1 MYYPNDFYLSFV
13 LWTKLTPARGQE
25 ICMNKLTVRD
35 VDFKN
40 KNVIIRVD
48 FNVPL
53 DKQLKITDDIRIQ
66 AAIPTLQAILK
77 QKPKKVILMSHLGR
91 PDGQIV
97 EEMRLTPVAK
107 RLEELLKEK
116 VLKLN
121 DCIGEDV
128 KQSIAKSPERVILLE
143 NLRFH
148 NEETD
153 NDPAF
158 AKKLAS
164 LADIYVNDAFGT
176 AHRAHASTEGI
187 AKYLPAVAGLLLE
200 KEIQYLG
207 QAIED
212 PKRPLVV
219 ILGGAKVSDK
229 ILLVENLLKKANA
242 ILVGGGM
249 AYTFLKALGKNVG
262 NSKLE
267 PDKVDIA
274 RKLLEKAKKANVNI
288 ELTSD
293 FLVVQNFNAP
303 ETRKI
308 VKDIPDGWE
317 SLDIGPETRQRFKN
331 ILSTAKTVIWN
342 GPVGVFEVDAYAEGT
357 KDIAQYLATL
367 KNATT
372 IVGGGDSA
380 AAVSKFGVED
390 KFTHISTGGGA
401 SLELLEGKELPGIA
415 ALTDKKP
422 TSDKSK
428 KVAVV

>member
-1 MYYPNDFYLSFV
+1 
-13 LWTKLTPARGQE
+13 
-25 ICMNKLTVRD
+25 MNKLTIRD
-35 VDFKN
+35 VDLKD
-40 KNVIIRVD
+40 KKVIVRVD

-53 DKQLKITDDIRIQ
+53 DKELKITDDIRIQ
-66 AAIPTLQAILK
+66 AAIPSIQAILK

-91 PDGQIV
+91 PDGKMV
-97 EEMRLTPVAK
+97 EEMRLTPVAN
-107 RLEELLKEK
+107 RLQELLGEK

-121 DCIGEDV
+121 DCIGEEV
-128 KQSIAKSPERVILLE
+128 KRAIEKSSERVIMLE

-153 NDPAF
+153 NDPQF
-158 AKKLAS
+158 AKQLAS

-187 AKYLPAVAGLLLE
+187 TKYLPSVAGLLLE

-207 QAIED
+207 QAIQN

-229 ILLVENLLKKANA
+229 ILLVENLLKKADA
-242 ILVGGGM
+242 ILIGGGM

-267 PDKVDIA
+267 PDKVEIA
-274 RKLLEKAKKANVNI
+274 KKLLEQAKKANVKI

-293 FLVVQNFNAP
+293 FLIVKNFNAP

-308 VKDIPDGWE
+308 VKEIPDGWE
-317 SLDIGPETRQRFKN
+317 SLDIGPETQKRFKE

-342 GPVGVFEVDAYAEGT
+342 GPVGVFEIDAYSQGT
-357 KDIAQYLATL
+357 KEIAKYLASL
-367 KNATT
+367 KNVTT

-401 SLELLEGKELPGIA
+401 SLEFLEGKELPGIA
-415 ALTDKKP
+415 ALTDKQQSAK
-422 TSDKSK
+422 TK
-428 KVAVV
+428 KVAVA